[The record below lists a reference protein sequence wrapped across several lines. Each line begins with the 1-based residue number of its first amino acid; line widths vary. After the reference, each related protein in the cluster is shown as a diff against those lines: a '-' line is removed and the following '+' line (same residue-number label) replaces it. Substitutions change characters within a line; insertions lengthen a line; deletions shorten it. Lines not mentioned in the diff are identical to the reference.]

1 MSFGDFGDFASM
13 NEDAQIT
20 IRRGKSYADR
30 FRTYNVQV
38 DRVTVAS
45 VRAGQSATVPVMA
58 GQHTLG
64 LRIDWC
70 GSEELQFEA
79 RSGEQVTF
87 ECGSNL
93 TGWRILLALF
103 YVLFRRR
110 QYLWL
115 RRTA

>member
-1 MSFGDFGDFASM
+1 M
-13 NEDAQIT
+13 NEEAQIN
-20 IRRGKSYADR
+20 IRRSKSYADR
-30 FRTYNVQV
+30 LRAYTVQV
-38 DRVTVAS
+38 DHVTVAS
-45 VRAGQSATVPVMA
+45 LAADQSATVPIMA
-58 GQHTLG
+58 GRHTLR

-79 RSGEQVTF
+79 QSREQITF
-87 ECGSNL
+87 ECGSKL

-103 YVLFRRR
+103 YVLFRTR